1 MNFSYKT
8 KGTCSRQIDL
18 EINDNIV
25 TNVVFYGGCDGNLK
39 HKQNHFY
46 LSGSDDRCPLR
57 GVDVC
62 HQRF

>member
-1 MNFSYKT
+1 MQK
-8 KGTCSRQIDL
+8 
-18 EINDNIV
+18 
-25 TNVVFYGGCDGNLK
+25 K